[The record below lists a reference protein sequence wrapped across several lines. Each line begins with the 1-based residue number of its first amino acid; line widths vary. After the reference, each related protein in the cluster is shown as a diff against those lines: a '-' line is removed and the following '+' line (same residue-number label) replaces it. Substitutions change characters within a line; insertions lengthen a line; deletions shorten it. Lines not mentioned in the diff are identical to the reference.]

1 MGFFYNNVHFLGY
14 FLQIYP
20 KYKIKSLK
28 IKHDLCAISKLFL
41 YIASMIFRK
50 IQIITCIILL
60 NLGLV
65 NAALAEE
72 SRSEKECFEKIS
84 RGIFKFNQGFD
95 NVILEPVAKA
105 YNKLPEPVKKG
116 TGNFTSNIATL
127 LSIPNHLLQGE
138 IRLAG
143 HATGSFLINSTVG
156 VLGLGNPAAALGL
169 ENQKEDLG
177 QTMGSYGISG
187 GCYFVLPILGPT
199 TLRDTVGMVVDNNY
213 LDPFA
218 RVTWHEKEI
227 KSISGTKIDYVGVK
241 AATAVDFRG
250 DNITNFESLEKN
262 SIDLYAA
269 TKSLYLQN
277 RDKKINNSSGSD
289 DDEWGD
295 LDK

>member
-1 MGFFYNNVHFLGY
+1 MGFKKLHLTICSIFLA
-14 FLQIYP
+14 L
-20 KYKIKSLK
+20 SVS
-28 IKHDLCAISKLFL
+28 A
-41 YIASMIFRK
+41 
-50 IQIITCIILL
+50 
-60 NLGLV
+60 
-65 NAALAEE
+65 NAQTD
-72 SRSEKECFEKIS
+72 KECFEKVS

-105 YNKLPEPVKKG
+105 YNKLPEPVRKG
-116 TGNFTSNIATL
+116 TSNFTSNIATL

-143 HATGSFLINSTVG
+143 HATGSFLVNSTIG
-156 VLGLGNPAAALGL
+156 VLGLGNPAALMGL

-177 QTMGSYGISG
+177 QTLGSYGVKG

-199 TLRDTVGMVVDNNY
+199 TVRDTVGMVIDNNY

-227 KSISGTKIDYVGVK
+227 KNISGTKIDYVGIK
-241 AATAVDFRG
+241 AAGAVDFRG
-250 DNITNFESLEKN
+250 NNMTNFESLEKN
-262 SIDLYAA
+262 SMDLYAA

-277 RDKKINNSSGSD
+277 RDKKIKNSSDSD
-289 DDEWGD
+289 DDDWGN